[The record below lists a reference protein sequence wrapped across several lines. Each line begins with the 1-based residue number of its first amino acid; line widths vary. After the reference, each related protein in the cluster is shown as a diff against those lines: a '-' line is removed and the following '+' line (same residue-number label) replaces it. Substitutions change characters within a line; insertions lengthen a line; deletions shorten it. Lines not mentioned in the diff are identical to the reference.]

1 MLQGL
6 ERKNRAELFVEYLY
20 YVYSKRYPLTVV
32 SDAGHDHAKMFA
44 SSEGMKWL
52 FY

>member
-6 ERKNRAELFVEYLY
+6 ERKNRAELFLEYLY
-20 YVYSKRYPLTVV
+20 YEYGKTHPLTVV
-32 SDAGHDHAKMFA
+32 SDAGHDHAQMFA
-44 SSEGMKWL
+44 SREGMKWL